1 MRRIIV
7 FDHLSADGY
16 SATEDGT
23 QAVADGEPKVSFRNR
38 VTAIQR
44 RKLTPSRRGTGEARR
59 VSRVPLLPL
68 ASLVFTGLYLFV
80 LPYATN
86 WRSGRRTE
94 VRGTL
99 LE

>member
-1 MRRIIV
+1 
-7 FDHLSADGY
+7 
-16 SATEDGT
+16 
-23 QAVADGEPKVSFRNR
+23 
-38 VTAIQR
+38 
-44 RKLTPSRRGTGEARR
+44 